1 MVNSIANGH
10 RRVAPAMGGTPSA
23 DKNPADKNPAD
34 KNPAD
39 KNPVD
44 KNPADGL
51 LSSLGYGT
59 IKAR

>member
-23 DKNPADKNPAD
+23 DKNPVDKNLA
-34 KNPAD
+34 
-39 KNPVD
+39 D

>member
-10 RRVAPAMGGTPSA
+10 RRIAPAMGGTPSA
-23 DKNPADKNPAD
+23 DKSPADKI
-34 KNPAD
+34 
-39 KNPVD
+39 PVD

-51 LSSLGYGT
+51 LSSLGEGT

>member
-23 DKNPADKNPAD
+23 DKNPADKNPVD
-34 KNPAD
+34 KNLA
-39 KNPVD
+39 D

>member
-10 RRVAPAMGGTPSA
+10 RRVATAMGGTPSA
-23 DKNPADKNPAD
+23 DKSPVDKNPAD
-34 KNPAD
+34 KNLA
-39 KNPVD
+39 D

>member
-10 RRVAPAMGGTPSA
+10 RRIAPAMGGTPSA
-23 DKNPADKNPAD
+23 DKSPVDKNPAD
-34 KNPAD
+34 KNLA
-39 KNPVD
+39 D

>member
-10 RRVAPAMGGTPSA
+10 RRIAPAMGGTPS
-23 DKNPADKNPAD
+23 AD

>member
-10 RRVAPAMGGTPSA
+10 RRIAPAMGGTPS
-23 DKNPADKNPAD
+23 ADKNPAD

>member
-10 RRVAPAMGGTPSA
+10 RGVAPAMGGTPSA
-23 DKNPADKNPAD
+23 DKSPVDKNPA
-34 KNPAD
+34 
-39 KNPVD
+39 D

>member
-10 RRVAPAMGGTPSA
+10 RGVAPAMGGTPSA
-23 DKNPADKNPAD
+23 DKNPSDRILADMSLA
-34 KNPAD
+34 
-39 KNPVD
+39 D

-51 LSSLGYGT
+51 LSSLRWGT